1 MGELNLKRLLGHYKK
16 KSIKFSDFIAKFVE
30 DPIGS
35 THTSSSLISEAI
47 KHFGFEIV
55 VRSGQP
61 TISYHIFKDPFS
73 NGTNAVFG
81 QEFCIK
87 QIVDVIE
94 SVGKESG
101 PNRGIV
107 LVGPPAS
114 GKTNIIDLISIALEE
129 YTKQANIKLY
139 SFYFT
144 FDPPDGPT
152 VEFRPSFMRNP
163 LLAIPTSLQQGRETT
178 HPRQELFEY
187 INSTR
192 PEDKAIVF
200 PTFYQNA
207 SLDKQSLDIIES
219 LSENPR
225 NSGKSLYDILEEY
238 VRVEEIEF
246 SNAQAKGI
254 ANIDD
259 MRQLKVI
266 VRPADIGGEHRAI
279 VDQHLPGA
287 GLRQY
292 QGAMVAANRGLLHI
306 HDAFG
311 VGGTAGPNED
321 EYKPLLMLLG
331 SGKASIESTQTAID
345 TTVTI
350 TTNIEEMALLD
361 RQLTSSKLLD
371 RIEKIPVNYLLDANS
386 EMDILRRDMSNMRE
400 KYDVDPNLLKIASF
414 FSVLTRLLPPV
425 KAPALNNWPAAKKR
439 LYMSIAPEQKLFIYA
454 SQPEDPVATINN
466 LPHWHLF
473 RNEMI
478 KLGIDLG
485 DSERISSLIA
495 CHDSRISLDQT
506 GVFSA
511 EQRKMIDDE
520 FMRDIWNEHYPNEG
534 KHGISVRQ
542 LQNIMRDTIANSDGF
557 RVHVGTFFSQ
567 LKKLFVGGPSLHRWL
582 GIDPKYKNERD
593 PIPMRFI
600 GDVRFAE
607 GEGDYGDF
615 RGLAKVAQA
624 IYYNMIQ
631 REITVATVNR
641 DSEEIA
647 LDLRRYLQHALLAKA
662 VANQAFAHIMIPR
675 FTFVDPGSGIKIDR
689 PDNNYLSSI
698 ERILAPNRD
707 PVAFRMEMAQR
718 FLDMQASGELR
729 LEEGRSLVSS
739 QKDNLLSCFGSEYSR
754 LLSHRKTVGE
764 IDAEQLSDAFFHK
777 KRSSDRYDKYSEK
790 VRALVENILSNMG
803 KRFGYSEAGA
813 LDTILYAL
821 RKNIINFIDII
832 S

>member
-1 MGELNLKRLLGHYKK
+1 MGDLDLKKLLGHYKK
-16 KSIKFSDFIAKFVE
+16 KSIKFSDFIDKFVE
-30 DPIGS
+30 DPYGS

-55 VRSGQP
+55 IRSGEP
-61 TISYHIFKDPFS
+61 FKDPFS

-114 GKTNIIDLISIALEE
+114 GKTNIIDLISFALEE
-129 YTKQANIKLY
+129 YTKQTNIKLY
-139 SFYFT
+139 SFYFS
-144 FDPPDGPT
+144 FESPNGGQA

-163 LLAIPTSLQQGRETT
+163 ILAIPTSLQQGKETT
-178 HPRQELFEY
+178 HPRQQLFEY
-187 INSTR
+187 INSKR
-192 PEDKAIVF
+192 PLSETIVF

-207 SLDKQSLDIIES
+207 SLDKQSLDIIEN
-219 LSENPR
+219 LSENPK
-225 NSGKSLYDILEEY
+225 NSGKSLFDILEEY

-266 VRPADIGGEHRAI
+266 VRPADIGREHRAV
-279 VDQHLPGA
+279 VDEHVPGA
-287 GLRQY
+287 GLSQY

-321 EYKPLLMLLG
+321 DYKPLLMLLG

-345 TTVTI
+345 ATVTI

-400 KYDVDPNLLKIASF
+400 KYDVDPNLLKVASF

-425 KAPALNNWPAAKKR
+425 KIPPQNNWTAAKKR
-439 LYMSIAPEQKLFIYA
+439 LFMSIAPEQKLFIYA
-454 SQPEDPVATINN
+454 SQPDDPLATIYN

-473 RNEMI
+473 RNELI
-478 KLGIDLG
+478 KLGIDASDTNRL
-485 DSERISSLIA
+485 SSLIA
-495 CHDSRISLDQT
+495 CHADRISLDHT

-511 EQRKMIDDE
+511 EQRKIIDDE
-520 FMRDIWNEHYPNEG
+520 FMRTLWNEHYPNEG

-615 RGLAKVAQA
+615 KGLAKVAQA
-624 IYYNMIQ
+624 IYYNIIK

-641 DSEEIA
+641 DAEEIA
-647 LDLRRYLQHALLAKA
+647 VDLRRYLQHALLAKA

-675 FTFVDPGSGIKIDR
+675 FTFVDPGSGAKVDR
-689 PDNNYLSSI
+689 PDTNYLASI

-718 FLDMQASGELR
+718 FLDMQASGDLK
-729 LEEGRSLVSS
+729 LEEGRSIVASS
-739 QKDNLLSCFGSEYSR
+739 RDNLLSCFGSEYSR

-764 IDAEQLSDAFFHK
+764 IDAEQLSDAFFHR
-777 KRSSDRYDKYSEK
+777 KRSSERYEKYNEK
-790 VRALVENILSNMG
+790 VKMLVDNILLNMG
-803 KRFGYSEAGA
+803 KRFGYSQPSA

-821 RKNIINFIDII
+821 RKNIISFVDII